1 MNKDFET
8 SGKEKKLRDILRSFK
23 QVTVAFSGGVDSSLL
38 LYEAAEVIG
47 KENVLAITLCS
58 DAFPLDETHEAESIC
73 KNLGVKQIL
82 LNIDV
87 MSVKE
92 FRENAKD
99 RCYYC
104 KKEMF
109 QQIKEIAK
117 EKDFQVVCDGSNTD
131 DEGDYRPGLKAL
143 AELGVRSPLK
153 EAGLSKDEIR
163 RLSKEK
169 GLSTWDKPSLA
180 CLASRIPY
188 GEEITGKK
196 LKMAGEAEKILR
208 DMGFGQVRVRI
219 HGDIARIET
228 LKNDIEKIIEED
240 TRKKIYLDL
249 KKLGFGYIT
258 LDLEGY
264 RSGSMNEVL

>member
-8 SGKEKKLRDILRSFK
+8 SGKEKKIRDILRSFK
-23 QVTVAFSGGVDSSLL
+23 QGTVAFSGGVDSSLL

-104 KKEMF
+104 K
-109 QQIKEIAK
+109 
-117 EKDFQVVCDGSNTD
+117 
-131 DEGDYRPGLKAL
+131 
-143 AELGVRSPLK
+143 
-153 EAGLSKDEIR
+153 
-163 RLSKEK
+163 
-169 GLSTWDKPSLA
+169 
-180 CLASRIPY
+180 
-188 GEEITGKK
+188 
-196 LKMAGEAEKILR
+196 
-208 DMGFGQVRVRI
+208 
-219 HGDIARIET
+219 
-228 LKNDIEKIIEED
+228 
-240 TRKKIYLDL
+240 
-249 KKLGFGYIT
+249 
-258 LDLEGY
+258 
-264 RSGSMNEVL
+264 